1 MLNSTTRFTR
11 RCVPGKY
18 RLPLITEKEL
28 YVLEAE
34 TGDTDTIRKQCNTSV
49 PDAYFGDAINK
60 LGEFEEIGLTPAEIC
75 ERLEELEKLRKEE
88 GSNEKVCANCS

>member
-1 MLNSTTRFTR
+1 MTTRFTR
-11 RCVPGKY
+11 RCIHENY
-18 RLPLITEKEL
+18 RLPLLTGKEVFL
-28 YVLEAE
+28 LE
-34 TGDTDTIRKQCNTSV
+34 TDAGNKDIIRKQHNRSV

-88 GSNEKVCANCS
+88 GSNEEICINCS